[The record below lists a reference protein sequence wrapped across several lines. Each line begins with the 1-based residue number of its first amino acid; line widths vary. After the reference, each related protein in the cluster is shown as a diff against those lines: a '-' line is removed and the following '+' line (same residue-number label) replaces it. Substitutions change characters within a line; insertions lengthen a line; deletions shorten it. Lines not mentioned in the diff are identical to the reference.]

1 MTKLDMGTDEPL
13 RPGHLPTGAVTFLFT
28 DIEGSTVL
36 LERLR
41 DAYAV
46 VLEEQRDLLRACFEE
61 WHGIEVDTQGD
72 SFFVAFPRPL
82 DALRCTID
90 AQRQI
95 AEHQWPEGVEIRV
108 RMALHSGE
116 ALVAT
121 TGYVGIDVHRAARIG
136 AAGHGGQVLLSET
149 TRQLVADE
157 LAADVELVDLGV
169 HRLRDLRDPVQLYQL
184 AAPGL
189 GTEFPGLRIGVAAD
203 EPPAPGE
210 APFKGL
216 PSFEES
222 DADIFFGRDELVAR
236 LLQRLRS
243 ARFLAVIG
251 ASGSGKSSILRAGLI
266 PALARE
272 LAGGRDAV
280 RLLVPGSHP
289 LDALEAALAGAPG
302 NDPVVASDDLVIAVD
317 QFEEVFTL
325 CRDEEERREF
335 IDRLTSGTNRV
346 VIVLRA
352 DFYSHLA
359 RYRELRAAVADGQE
373 YIGPLDQ
380 SELRLAIEE
389 PARRGGWSFVPGLI
403 DLLLRDV
410 GDEPGAL
417 PLLSHALLETWNRRR
432 GTALN
437 LKGYF
442 ESGGVQGAIAR
453 TAERVYGA
461 ELDADERQ
469 IARGIFLRLTEL
481 GEGTADTRRRVR
493 LRELTGDGSAPRVHD
508 VLRTLADARLV
519 TLGDDSAEVAHEALI
534 REWPT
539 LREWLSQD
547 REQIR
552 LHRQIT
558 EAAQEWEVFDRD
570 PGALLRGARLAQAA
584 EWVARDPTAL
594 NELESEFVAESKNE
608 AAREQTEREAQRQR
622 ELEQARALAET
633 ERRRGEEAG
642 HSARRLRRRAVVLAG
657 ALVIAAGLGVAAVVF
672 GQQAAAEATRATVR
686 ELSNAAILNLDVDPE
701 RSVLLALQAV
711 GRGGAAGGR
720 PLGDAE
726 EALHRSVSRST
737 IEARFEIGE
746 GQVVGAAFDPT
757 GGRVAF
763 TDSSGTAG
771 VWDAASGNAVWTRS
785 IGIPGQRD
793 QKVGIGFSPDGSL
806 LALPVGNNVELVDA
820 TTGLARIVLAG
831 HTESVTSATF
841 SPDGRQLATSSLDDT
856 ARTWDLA
863 MQSQLQLIEVQPF
876 DPATYVNL
884 VAFDPAGQRVVT
896 STGSDN
902 PEVAPVATIW
912 EASTGRKLIEMQPGD
927 WVAAAAF
934 SPDGE
939 VVATA
944 GYDTLVKAWDAA
956 DGHLLWTGFGHT
968 SLVHD
973 VAFDPA
979 GNRFSSS
986 SADGT
991 VRVWETVTGRQLQ
1004 IIPGHASA
1012 VFALQFRSDGGR
1024 LVTAGGDGT
1033 GRVWDTS
1040 PGSGR
1045 EWFVFPTSD
1054 RTWKGAYS
1062 PDGTLIAYG
1071 GADIGIVSVRDAL
1084 TGAEIASWQPAG
1096 TDVVVANLAFSP
1108 DGTRLLTASGDG
1120 VTRIWDPAS
1129 GERLLELDDERPGV
1143 AYAIWSRDGRL
1154 IATSHEDGGLIWD
1167 VASGSILHEL
1177 RGHDGEVP
1185 GLAFSPDST
1194 RLISTSSD
1202 RTARIWDVASGSL
1215 TATLSGHNGTVQR
1228 VTYSPDGQLIAT
1240 TSNDGTARIWDATTL
1255 ETTHILTGHTSPIY
1269 GIAFSADGKRL
1280 ATAGIDSTIKIWDVT
1295 ALDSTL
1301 PLTLRGHGAAVYDV
1315 DWSPDGT
1322 RLLSTSRDRT
1332 ARVWALDPEQLAAI
1346 AGDRVTRQ
1354 LADEEC
1360 QQYLHLPACE

>member
-1 MTKLDMGTDEPL
+1 MTRADPGTEEPTQQ
-13 RPGHLPTGAVTFLFT
+13 GHLPTGAVTFLFT

-41 DAYAV
+41 DAYAL
-46 VLEEQRDLLRACFEE
+46 VLEQQRDLLRACFEE
-61 WHGIEVDTQGD
+61 WHGFEVDTQGD

-90 AQRQI
+90 AQRRI
-95 AEHQWPEGVEIRV
+95 AEHAWPEGVEVRV

-136 AAGHGGQVLLSET
+136 AAGHGGQVLVSDA
-149 TRQLVADE
+149 TRRLVAGE
-157 LAADVELVDLGV
+157 LPADVELVDLGV
-169 HRLRDLRDPVQLYQL
+169 HRLRDVRDPIQLYQL
-184 AAPGL
+184 AASGL
-189 GTEFPGLRIGVAAD
+189 GTDFPGLRIGLAAD

-210 APFKGL
+210 PPFKGL
-216 PSFEES
+216 PSFEET
-222 DADIFFGRDELVAR
+222 DADIFFGRDELVQR

-243 ARFLAVIG
+243 TRFLAVIG
-251 ASGSGKSSILRAGLI
+251 ASGSGKSSILRAGVI

-289 LDALEAALAGAPG
+289 IEALDAALAGAPE
-302 NDPVVASDDLVIAVD
+302 PDLVIAID

-325 CRDEEERREF
+325 CRDEAERRAF
-335 IDRLTSGTNRV
+335 IDRLIGGTQRDGGTQRV

-359 RYRELRAAVADGQE
+359 PYGELRAAVADGQE

-380 SELRLAIEE
+380 AELRLAIEE
-389 PARRGGWSFVPGLI
+389 PARRGGWSFVPGLV

-417 PLLSHALLETWNRRR
+417 PLLSHALLETWNHRR
-432 GTALN
+432 GTALT

-493 LRELTGDGSAPRVHD
+493 LRELTGDGSAQRVHD
-508 VLRTLADARLV
+508 VLRALADARLV
-519 TLGDDSAEVAHEALI
+519 TLGEDSAEVAHEALI

-547 REQIR
+547 RDAIR

-558 EAAQEWEVFDRD
+558 DAAQEWEVFDRD
-570 PGALLRGARLAQAA
+570 PGALLRGARLAQAT
-584 EWVARDPTAL
+584 EWVARDGSAP
-594 NELESEFVAESKNE
+594 NELESEFVAESRNESLREQEERDAQRERELE
-608 AAREQTEREAQRQR
+608 AART
-622 ELEQARALAET
+622 LAET
-633 ERRRGEEAG
+633 ERRRTEEATR
-642 HSARRLRRRAVVLAG
+642 SARRLRRRAVILAG

-686 ELSNAAILNLDVDPE
+686 ELSNAAVLNLDVDAE
-701 RSVLLALQAV
+701 RSVLLALEAV
-711 GRGGAAGGR
+711 GHGGGQDGR
-720 PLGDAE
+720 PLGEAE
-726 EALHRSVSRST
+726 EALHRSVTRST
-737 IEARFEIGE
+737 IESRFEIGE
-746 GQVVGAAFDPT
+746 GQVVGAAFDPA

-763 TDSSGTAG
+763 VDSTGTAG
-771 VWDAASGNAVWTRS
+771 VWDAATGSAVWTRS
-785 IGIPGQRD
+785 IGVPAQRD
-793 QKVGIGFSPDGSL
+793 QKIGLGFSPDGSL
-806 LALPVGNNVELVDA
+806 LALPVGNNIELVDA
-820 TTGLARIVLAG
+820 ATGLAGTVLSG
-831 HTESVTSATF
+831 HTEGVTSAAF
-841 SPDGRQLATSSLDDT
+841 SHDGRQLATSSLDDT

-863 MQSQLQLIEVQPF
+863 TGGELVLLAVQPSN
-876 DPATYVNL
+876 PATYVNL
-884 VAFDPAGQRVVT
+884 VAFDPSGERLVT
-896 STGSDN
+896 STGSDTDVV
-902 PEVAPVATIW
+902 PTATIW
-912 EASTGRKLIEMQPGD
+912 DASSGEELVEIVPGD

-934 SPDGE
+934 SPDGT

-973 VAFDPA
+973 IAFDPQ
-979 GNRFSSS
+979 GIRFSSS

-991 VRVWETVTGRQLQ
+991 VRVWETATGRQLQ
-1004 IIPGHASA
+1004 VLPGHASA
-1012 VFALQFRSDGGR
+1012 VFALQYSSDGGR

-1040 PGSGR
+1040 AGSGR
-1045 EWFVFPTSD
+1045 EWFVFPAAE
-1054 RTWKGAYS
+1054 RVWKGAYS
-1062 PDGTLIAYG
+1062 PDGSMIAYAG
-1071 GADIGIVSVRDAL
+1071 VEMGNLVVRDAL
-1084 TGAEIASWQPAG
+1084 SGDQIAAWQPG
-1096 TDVVVANLAFSP
+1096 GESVAVGNLSFSP
-1108 DGTRLLTASGDG
+1108 DGTRLLTASNDG
-1120 VTRIWDPAS
+1120 VARIWDPRT
-1129 GERLLELDDERPGV
+1129 GGRLAELDNGRGIMT
-1143 AYAIWSRDGRL
+1143 YAIWSPDGRL
-1154 IATSHEDGGLIWD
+1154 IAASHEDGALIWD
-1167 VASGSILHEL
+1167 VAGSSILHEL
-1177 RGHDGEVP
+1177 GGHDGEVP
-1185 GLAFSPDST
+1185 GLAFSPDSA
-1194 RLISTSSD
+1194 RLVSTSSD
-1202 RTARIWDVASGSL
+1202 RTARIWDVPSGNL
-1215 TATLSGHNGTVQR
+1215 LATLTGHNGTVQR
-1228 VTYSPDGQLIAT
+1228 AAYSPDGRLIAT
-1240 TSNDGTARIWDATTL
+1240 TSNDGTARIWDASTFQTVH
-1255 ETTHILTGHTSPIY
+1255 TLTGHTSPIY
-1269 GIAFSADGKRL
+1269 GVAFSADGARL
-1280 ATAGIDSTIKIWDVT
+1280 ATAGIDSTIKIWDVR

-1315 DWSPDGT
+1315 DWSPDGK

-1332 ARVWALDPEQLAAI
+1332 ARVWALDPQQLAQI
-1346 AGDRVTRQ
+1346 ATDRLTRQ
-1354 LADEEC
+1354 LTDEEC
-1360 QQYLHLPACE
+1360 QQYLHVPACE